1 MPEGGTTKLALAG
14 AMKALMSEQPFQKI
28 TVGDICERCGMNRK
42 SFYYHFLDKYDLVN
56 WIYYTEFVETVTK
69 EALSTPWALSEAVCA
84 YLYENRRFYANALTI
99 TGPNSFSEYFASL
112 LRPLIEFQIP
122 PRTSE
127 DAENAAFTETFI
139 SDAFIVSLRRW
150 LTENPVTPP
159 EIYMKR
165 VRRMIAL
172 FGEAYRRDAE
182 KEQPTG

>member
-1 MPEGGTTKLALAG
+1 MSEAGTTKKALAA

-28 TVGDICERCGMNRK
+28 TVSDICDRCGMNRK
-42 SFYYHFLDKYDLVN
+42 SFYYHFIDKYDLVN

-69 EALSTPWALSEAVCA
+69 EALSTPWALSEAVCV

-122 PRTSE
+122 SDTVNDAE
-127 DAENAAFTETFI
+127 DAAFRETFI

-150 LTENPVTPP
+150 LTETPVTPP
-159 EIYMKR
+159 EIYVER
-165 VRRMIAL
+165 LRRMITV
-172 FGEAYRRDAE
+172 FGEAYRRDA
-182 KEQPTG
+182 K

>member
-1 MPEGGTTKLALAG
+1 MSEAGTTKKALAA

-28 TVGDICERCGMNRK
+28 TVSDICDRCGMNRK
-42 SFYYHFLDKYDLVN
+42 SFYYHFIDKYDLVN

-122 PRTSE
+122 SDTGSDAE
-127 DAENAAFTETFI
+127 DAAFRETFI

-150 LTENPVTPP
+150 LTEAPVTPP
-159 EIYMKR
+159 EIYVER
-165 VRRMIAL
+165 LRRMITV
-172 FGEAYRRDAE
+172 FGEAYRRDA
-182 KEQPTG
+182 K